1 MSLPEN
7 HLAQEAIA
15 ALVDGELP
23 AGPAGRAAR
32 HLTGCATCRM
42 AVAAQR
48 EAKEA
53 LHASADVDVPG
64 DLLSRLQAIPFTT
77 EVPGGS
83 GGGLLAAGPDRLV
96 VQDGAGSWAGSW
108 AVPLTP
114 QSPPDRPDHAR
125 WLRRGVAGGIAALGL
140 GVTALALSLPPGDPA
155 PAPAQLGGP
164 AATEHTRVV
173 PPVVRTVTLDTAPRD
188 PAAQGNAAPVRR
200 AGGTP

>member
-1 MSLPEN
+1 VSLPEN

-32 HLTGCATCRM
+32 HLGGCATCRM

-53 LHASADVDVPG
+53 LHASPDVAVPG
-64 DLLSRLQAIPFTT
+64 DLLSRLRAIPFTT
-77 EVPGGS
+77 EVPGG
-83 GGGLLAAGPDRLV
+83 GVLAAGPDRLV
-96 VQDGAGSWAGSW
+96 VQGSAGSW
-108 AVPLTP
+108 AVPLAP
-114 QSPPDRPDHAR
+114 QHRPDRPDHAR

-140 GVTALALSLPPGDPA
+140 GVTALALSLPPGDDGH
-155 PAPAQLGGP
+155 APAQLGGP

-173 PPVVRTVTLDTAPRD
+173 PPVVRTVTVDTAVP
-188 PAAQGNAAPVRR
+188 GT
-200 AGGTP
+200 GGTP